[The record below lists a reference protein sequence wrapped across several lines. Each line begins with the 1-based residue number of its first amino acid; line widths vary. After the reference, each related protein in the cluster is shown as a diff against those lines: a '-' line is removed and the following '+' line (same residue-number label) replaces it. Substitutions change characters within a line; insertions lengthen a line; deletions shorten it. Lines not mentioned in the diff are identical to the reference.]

1 MIGVGVA
8 YIVALLHFVS
18 SPMCLND
25 TWSVV
30 DIRSYWVP
38 SFWCQWAMDGNHG
51 IMERPNSISSI

>member
-8 YIVALLHFVS
+8 YIVALLHSVS

-38 SFWCQWAMDGNHG
+38 SFCANGLWMG
-51 IMERPNSISSI
+51 IMG

>member
-8 YIVALLHFVS
+8 YIVALLHSVS
-18 SPMCLND
+18 SPTCLND

-30 DIRSYWVP
+30 AIRSYWVP

-51 IMERPNSISSI
+51 IMERPNSISSL

>member
-8 YIVALLHFVS
+8 YIVALLHSVS

-38 SFWCQWAMDGNHG
+38 SFWCQ
-51 IMERPNSISSI
+51 

>member
-8 YIVALLHFVS
+8 YIVALLHSVS

-38 SFWCQWAMDGNHG
+38 SFWCQWAMMG